1 MGKTKELKKVKINFN
16 EPHIIYKNSKEQ
28 KIVGTTTALN
38 ILSKPAL
45 IPWAYKR
52 GRDGLELYESRD
64 KAANVGTIIHA
75 RIMAYFLGY
84 EIDNCN
90 ISPEVWKL
98 TDNSLLSFFEWA
110 RPRKLKTILVET
122 PLVSEKY
129 QYGGTPD
136 LYGLVDNEPTLTD
149 FKTGSNL
156 YDEHFIQLAAYLN
169 LIIEQKYEV
178 KKVIILN
185 IPKSEN
191 DSFQVK
197 SISAENLEVEFQ
209 LFLRCVD
216 IYYLQK
222 QIKANKT
229 GGII

>member
-1 MGKTKELKKVKINFN
+1 MGKTKEIKKVRINFN
-16 EPHIIYKNSKEQ
+16 EPHITYKNSKEQ
-28 KIVGTTTALN
+28 KIVGVTTALN
-38 ILSKPAL
+38 LLAKPAL

-110 RPRKLKTILVET
+110 KPRKLKTILVET
-122 PLVSEKY
+122 PLVSNKY

-136 LYGLVDNEPTLTD
+136 VYGKMDGELTLLD
-149 FKTGSNL
+149 FKTGAGL
-156 YDEHFIQLAAYLN
+156 YPEFFVQLAAYSQLLN
-169 LIIEQKYEV
+169 ENNYPH
-178 KKVIILN
+178 KKIIILN
-185 IPKSEN
+185 IPKSEGN
-191 DSFQVK
+191 SFQVQQFSSDSLK
-197 SISAENLEVEFQ
+197 LQFKKFIHCIE
-209 LFLRCVD
+209 
-216 IYYLQK
+216 IYYIDK
-222 QIKANKT
+222 EIKINKT
-229 GGII
+229 GGV